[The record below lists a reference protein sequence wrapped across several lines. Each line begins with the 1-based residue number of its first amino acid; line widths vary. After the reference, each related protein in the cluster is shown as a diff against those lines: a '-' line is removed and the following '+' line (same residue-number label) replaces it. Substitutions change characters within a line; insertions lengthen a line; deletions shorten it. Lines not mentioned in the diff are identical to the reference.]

1 MKLQK
6 KMWGII
12 LLTLGILVAVIA
24 TAIGLNFS
32 VDFKVAETELTLEY
46 QEVYEEKVPEAN
58 LVGKYFAKSGK
69 KLEVQTEG
77 KIDTNILGE
86 QKITY
91 RASYLWWSKTVTKT
105 AIVIDSTAPV
115 ITLQSTEGYYV
126 LPGGV
131 YEEEGV
137 LAIDNYDGDLTE
149 QVVVTQEENTM
160 LYTVKDSSGNETKAT
175 RPIPYHDPIPPEI
188 TLKGEGTVRLNMGD
202 TFTDPGYTA
211 SDNLD
216 GDLTEKVTVS
226 GSVDTRVAGTYVL
239 TYSVTDSFGNE
250 TKVQRQVVI
259 KSALSPT
266 PLPPNGKTIYL
277 TFDDGPGP
285 YTQELLNTLAKYN
298 VKATFFVVSGK
309 YNHLMK
315 NIVDGGHAIGMHSM
329 THNYAQIYSSTQ
341 AFYDDLFGI
350 QDVIYQQT
358 GVKSTLMRFPGG
370 SSNGVSKKY
379 CKGIM
384 SELTKSTVASEFQY
398 FDWNVSSGDA
408 GGTTSTEA
416 VVNNVISGV
425 QNKSYSV
432 VLQHDIKK
440 FSVDAVEE
448 IIIWGLNNGYSF
460 SSLNMTSP
468 AVHHGVNN

>member
-6 KMWGII
+6 KTWLI
-12 LLTLGILVAVIA
+12 LLLTISTLVAAILIV
-24 TAIGLNFS
+24 IGLNFS
-32 VDFKVAETELTLEY
+32 IDLKAAETELTLEY
-46 QEVYEEKVPEAN
+46 QEAYEDEVPEAN
-58 LVGKYFAKSGK
+58 LIGRYFAKSGK

-77 KIDTNILGE
+77 KIDTSILGE

-91 RASYLWWSKTVTKT
+91 HASYLWWSKTITKT
-105 AIVIDSTAPV
+105 VTVKDTVAPE
-115 ITLQSTEGYYV
+115 IILNEKDGYYV
-126 LPGGV
+126 LPGGT
-131 YEEEGV
+131 YEEEGFS
-137 LAIDNYDGDLTE
+137 ATDNYDGDLTE

-160 LYTVKDSSGNETKAT
+160 IYTVKDSSGNEAKAT

-188 TLKGEGTVRLNMGD
+188 ALKGEETIRLNMGD
-202 TFTDPGYTA
+202 TFTDPGFSA

-216 GDLTEKVTVS
+216 GDITEKVAVS

-250 TKVQRQVVI
+250 TKVQRKVVI
-259 KSALSPT
+259 KSVLSPT

-285 YTQELLNTLAKYN
+285 YTQQLLDTLAKYN

-315 NIVDGGHAIGMHSM
+315 NIVAGGHAIGMHSK

-341 AFYDDLFGI
+341 AFYDDLFAI

-370 SSNGVSKKY
+370 SSNAVSKKY

-384 SELTKSTVASEFQY
+384 SELTKSTVASGFQY

-408 GGTTSTEA
+408 GGTTSTEG

-425 QNKSYSV
+425 KNKSYSV

-448 IIIWGLNNGYSF
+448 IIIWGLNNGYTF
-460 SSLNMTSP
+460 SALNMTSP
-468 AVHHGVNN
+468 AAHHGVNN